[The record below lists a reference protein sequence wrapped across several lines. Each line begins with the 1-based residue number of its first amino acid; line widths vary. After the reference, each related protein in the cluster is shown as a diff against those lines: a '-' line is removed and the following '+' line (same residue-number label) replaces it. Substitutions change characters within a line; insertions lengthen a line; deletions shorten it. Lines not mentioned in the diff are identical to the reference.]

1 MFTVK
6 TLTKYLMTIEDQ
18 NLPVKVCV
26 DDTKLQL
33 KKISLNN
40 TGYGSWDQG
49 EIRLIGKEAGWKSK
63 KEKEG
68 EKDEEASSRK
78 LQA

>member
-40 TGYGSWDQG
+40 TGYGRWDQG
-49 EIRLIGKEAGWKSK
+49 EIRLIRKEAGWKSK
-63 KEKEG
+63 KEKEW

>member
-18 NLPVKVCV
+18 NLPVKVCI

-63 KEKEG
+63 KEKEW
-68 EKDEEASSRK
+68 EKDEEAASRK

>member
-1 MFTVK
+1 MNDK
-6 TLTKYLMTIEDQ
+6 TLTKYLMSIEDED
-18 NLPVKVCV
+18 LPVKVCIE
-26 DDTKLQL
+26 DTKLQL

-63 KEKEG
+63 KEKEW
-68 EKDEEASSRK
+68 EKDEGASSRK